1 MNGTPARCGWV
12 LKTLFSHWR
21 GHPMQLATLLIG
33 LILATA
39 LWSGVQALNRQARQ
53 SYAQAAA
60 MFGGAR
66 TATLVAKDGA
76 PFSQS
81 LFVAL
86 RRAGWAVSPLLEE
99 RVQINGRTV
108 RLVGI
113 EPLTMPKEAG
123 AMARMDGDALRAF
136 LMPPYQTRVARE
148 TLTSLDL
155 QEGERPQLRNG
166 RSLPPLAVGPA
177 LAPGVLVV
185 DIGIA
190 QRALEKPGQVSR
202 LLVARR
208 PLGPASPLAAVV
220 GDRLHLVAPQSE
232 TGLEQLTDS
241 FHLNLTAFGFLSF
254 AVGLF
259 IVNSAIGLTFE
270 QRRPMFRTMRA
281 CGVSAQT
288 LNGMLLVELAA
299 LALIAGA
306 IGMLAGYGMAAL
318 LLPDVAATL
327 RGLYSAE
334 IPGELTLQPAWWIAG
349 LAMTMAGAIAAAAI
363 SFIKLQRLSILA
375 AAQPDAW
382 KELQQRWLKRQG
394 ALAIAVAAIAI
405 GCLLFG
411 DSLGAGFS
419 LLGTLLLAAALA
431 LPVMLG
437 LLLRISERWASRYR
451 RQPLLQWSFADSRQQ
466 LPGLSLALMA
476 LLLAIAV
483 NVGVSTMVGSFRATF
498 VTWLDDRLMA
508 DVYLD
513 AASNEQAASIAQWL
527 KQRPEH
533 IAILP
538 GARAETRVAGQT
550 IELMGLADN
559 AEYRSRWPLL
569 AAAPDAWRRIA
580 QGDAAFVSEQL
591 SRRAGLKPGDTISVP
606 TDTGD
611 WPLTIVGIYADYGN
625 PRGQLAVEVDA
636 LVRHFPKTPRTRLA
650 LRIASPDIPRVV
662 ADLQSTFQL
671 GDRQIA
677 DQSEVKAESKRI
689 FDKTFAVTAA
699 LNAFTLGVAAIAL
712 LTSLLTLANA
722 RLPQLAPL
730 WAMGVTLPRLS
741 AIELAKTMALA
752 LLTALLAV
760 PLGVAVGWCLVAVV
774 NVRAFGWRI
783 PLQVFPSQLVALLA
797 IAMAAAL
804 LAAAVPLAKLFR
816 MPPARLIRI
825 FASER

>member
-1 MNGTPARCGWV
+1 MSGGLARCGWV
-12 LKTLFSHWR
+12 LKTLLSHWR

-33 LILATA
+33 LVLATA
-39 LWSGVQALNRQARQ
+39 LWSGVQALNQQARQ
-53 SYAQAAA
+53 SYARAAA

-76 PFSQS
+76 TFSQD

-99 RVQINGRTV
+99 RVQINGRAV

-113 EPLTMPKEAG
+113 EPLTMPKESG
-123 AMARMDGDALRAF
+123 AMAQMDGNDLRAF
-136 LMPPYQTRVARE
+136 LMPPYQTRIARE
-148 TLTSLDL
+148 TLTSLGL
-155 QEGERPQLRNG
+155 REGERPYLRNG
-166 RSLPPLAVGPA
+166 QSLPPLAAGPA

-202 LLVARR
+202 LLVARQT
-208 PLGPASPLAAVV
+208 LGPASPLAEVV

-232 TGLEQLTDS
+232 SNLEQLTDS

-281 CGVSAQT
+281 CGVPART
-288 LNGMLLVELAA
+288 LNAMLLVELVA
-299 LALIAGA
+299 LALVAGVL
-306 IGMLAGYGMAAL
+306 GMLAGYGMAAL

-349 LAMTMAGAIAAAAI
+349 LAMTMAGAITAAAT
-363 SFIKLQRLSILA
+363 SFVKLQRLSILA

-382 KELQQRWLKRQG
+382 KELQQRWLTRQG
-394 ALAIAVAAIAI
+394 GLAVVVAGVAVAC
-405 GCLLFG
+405 GMFG
-411 DSLGAGFS
+411 NSLGAGFG

-437 LLLRISERWASRYR
+437 LLLRVGERWASRAG
-451 RQPLLQWSFADSRQQ
+451 QSPLLQWSFADSRQQ
-466 LPGLSLALMA
+466 LSGLSLALMA

-513 AASNEQAASIAQWL
+513 AASNEQAAEITQWL
-527 KQRPEH
+527 KQRPEQV
-533 IAILP
+533 AILP
-538 GARAETRVAGQT
+538 GVRAETRVAGQT

-559 AEYRSRWPLL
+559 AEYRRRWPLL
-569 AAAPDAWRRIA
+569 AAAPDAWRGIA

-591 SRRAGLKPGDTISVP
+591 SRRAGLKPGDTIRVP

-611 WPLTIVGIYADYGN
+611 WPLTIAGIYADYGN
-625 PRGQLAVEVDA
+625 PRGQLAVDGDA

-650 LRIASPDIPRVV
+650 LRIAPPEIAHLV

-712 LTSLLTLANA
+712 LTSLLTLAGA

-741 AIELAKTMALA
+741 AVELAKTLALA

-760 PLGVAVGWCLVAVV
+760 PLGLAVGWCLVAVV

-783 PLQVFPSQLVALLA
+783 PLHVFPSQLVELLA

>member
-1 MNGTPARCGWV
+1 MSGGARHGWV
-12 LKTLFSHWR
+12 LKTLLSHWR
-21 GHPMQLATLLIG
+21 GHPMQLATLLVG

-39 LWSGVQALNRQARQ
+39 LWSGVQALNQQARQ
-53 SYAQAAA
+53 SYARAAA

-66 TATLVAKDGA
+66 TAALAAPNGA
-76 PFSQS
+76 SFSQS

-86 RRAGWAVSPLLEE
+86 RRAGWAVSPLLEG
-99 RVQINGRTV
+99 RVQINGRTM

-123 AMARMDGDALRAF
+123 AVARMDGNDLRAF

-148 TLTSLDL
+148 TLALL
-155 QEGERPQLRNG
+155 GLREGERPQLRNG
-166 RSLPPLAVGPA
+166 QSLPPLAVGPA
-177 LAPGVLVV
+177 LAPGVLAV

-190 QRALEKPGQVSR
+190 QRALEKPDQVSR
-202 LLVARR
+202 LLVARQ
-208 PLGPASPLAAVV
+208 PLGPASPLSAVA
-220 GDRLHLVAPQSE
+220 GDRLQLVAPQSE
-232 TGLEQLTDS
+232 SGLEQLTDS

-281 CGVSAQT
+281 CGVSARA
-288 LNGMLLVELAA
+288 LNATLLVELVV
-299 LALIAGA
+299 LALVAGFV
-306 IGMLAGYGMAAL
+306 GMLAGYGMAAL

-334 IPGELTLQPAWWIAG
+334 IPGELTLQPVWWIAG
-349 LAMTMAGAIAAAAI
+349 LAMTLAGAIAAAATG
-363 SFIKLQRLSILA
+363 FIKLQRLSILA

-382 KELQQRWLKRQG
+382 KALQQGWLKRQG
-394 ALAIAVAAIAI
+394 VLAIAVAAIAI
-405 GCLLFG
+405 GSLLFG
-411 DSLGAGFS
+411 ESLAAGFS

-431 LPVMLG
+431 LPVVLG
-437 LLLRISERWASRYR
+437 SLLRIGERWASRPG
-451 RQPLLQWSFADSRQQ
+451 QWPLLQWAFADSRQQ
-466 LPGLSLALMA
+466 LSGLSLALMA

-513 AASNEQAASIAQWL
+513 AVSNEQAAEIAQWL
-527 KQRPEH
+527 KQRPEQA
-533 IAILP
+533 AILP
-538 GARAETRVAGQT
+538 GVRAETRVEGQAV
-550 IELMGLADN
+550 ELMGLAGD
-559 AEYRSRWPLL
+559 AEYRRRWPLL
-569 AAAPDAWRRIA
+569 AAAPDAWRGIA

-591 SRRAGLKPGDTISVP
+591 SRRTGLKPGDIIRVP

-611 WPLTIVGIYADYGN
+611 WPLTISGIYADYGN
-625 PRGQLAVEVDA
+625 PRGQLAVDGDA

-650 LRIASPDIPRVV
+650 LRITPTDVPRVIM
-662 ADLQSTFQL
+662 DLQDTFHL

-712 LTSLLTLANA
+712 LTSLLTLAGA

-741 AIELAKTMALA
+741 VIELAKTMGLA

-760 PLGVAVGWCLVAVV
+760 PLGLAVGWCLVAVV

-783 PLQVFPSQLVALLA
+783 PLHVFPSQLVELLA
-797 IAMAAAL
+797 LAMVAAL
-804 LAAAVPLAKLFR
+804 LAAAVPLAKLVR